1 MPVTLIEQKPT
12 FTKKVEGKDKLV
24 ISEMFADTIQ
34 GEGVCAGQTATF
46 IRLQGCTLQ
55 CVWCDTIDVWPH
67 GNEYSFD
74 EIFEMFENID
84 LITKFKKGQHLIL
97 TGGSPLK
104 QQRNLVAFLNAFKD
118 KYQFTPYIEVENE
131 TVLMPDPDFEM
142 FVACWNNSPKLQNS
156 GMKTRARYKPE
167 VVKHMAK
174 QSNSWFKF
182 VVDSEMSWD
191 EINEFYL
198 KPGLIKREQVI
209 IMPEG
214 QKQEQLAKTRE
225 LAADIAIREGVRF
238 SDRLHITIWDKKTG
252 V

>member
-24 ISEMFADTIQ
+24 ISEMFADTLQ

-74 EIFEMFENID
+74 EIFEMFESID

-104 QQRNLVAFLNAFKD
+104 QQRGLVAFIEAFIN
-118 KYQFTPYIEVENE
+118 KYGFIPYIEIENE
-131 TVLMPDPDFEM
+131 SVLMPDADL
-142 FVACWNNSPKLQNS
+142 AALISCWNNSPKLQNS
-156 GMKTRARYKPE
+156 GMKTRARYKSE
-167 VVKHMAK
+167 VIKDLA
-174 QSNSWFKF
+174 QRPNAWFKF

-214 QKQEQLAKTRE
+214 QNQEQLAKTRE